1 MTDEL
6 KEIQE
11 EKLSN
16 EPQQEQFTEEQ
27 IQQARDIVESRR
39 EEAMSELKKEFI
51 KDYADMELLE
61 IEHVIEY
68 LRKWTEKYL
77 DSIVNTTISFPR
89 MIKTN
94 QETII
99 ELEKALENMKESDEW
114 YADLR
119 ASRMA
124 TINQIKTYKA
134 DMDNRK
140 RLFEEYKTI
149 ITQIK
154 ELL

>member
-99 ELEKALENMKESDEW
+99 ELEKALENMKESDE
-114 YADLR
+114 
-119 ASRMA
+119 
-124 TINQIKTYKA
+124 
-134 DMDNRK
+134 
-140 RLFEEYKTI
+140 
-149 ITQIK
+149 
-154 ELL
+154 

>member
-1 MTDEL
+1 
-6 KEIQE
+6 
-11 EKLSN
+11 
-16 EPQQEQFTEEQ
+16 
-27 IQQARDIVESRR
+27 
-39 EEAMSELKKEFI
+39 
-51 KDYADMELLE
+51 
-61 IEHVIEY
+61 
-68 LRKWTEKYL
+68 
-77 DSIVNTTISFPR
+77 